1 MLARSQ
7 RVLIEKLHELGSL
20 NEIQFK
26 KLMASEGLSGK
37 DVDKILINE
46 YKVGSIPLLLARSK
60 AYNLT
65 PFNLH
70 SFQITESCFEH
81 LDVEFCKQN
90 RIIPL
95 GVIGSYLCIATVDPL
110 NPSLRAKIESETKKP
125 FYFVLIDNEAL
136 EATYDE
142 SKRGGAGQSVHF
154 GEVVQS
160 LGLEFD
166 IDAENIDEEELED
179 EESAPIVLLT
189 NRIIEDAFF
198 SGASDIHIEPLDKNT
213 RVRVRIDGIL
223 KERLNIPNTVC
234 RGIISRLKV
243 MCNLDITENRRPQDG
258 RIVFKYF
265 NRKGIDVDLRIST
278 CPMANGEGCVM
289 RLLDKSKSTLPLSE
303 LGFTKEN
310 LKVYQQLIKQPHGM
324 VLHCGPTG
332 SGKSMTLYSALN
344 EISRPDVCVRTVEDP
359 IEYTLPGII
368 QVQTNRKIGVTFAEV
383 LRAFLRQ
390 DPDIILVGEIRDRE
404 TAHIAVEA
412 ALTGHLLFSTVHTND
427 APYTISRLLDLDIEP
442 FMISSALICAVAQR
456 LLRRLCETCKQE
468 YTPDGSEKA
477 IMERAIKWSG
487 PIYKANPVGCPNC
500 GQSGYRGRSGI
511 QEVLAND
518 EELTTGINRGYDAAL
533 LKAIGLRNGMK
544 TLHQDS
550 MEKVKAGVT
559 SIEEA
564 MITVPPDREDIDH
577 ILKLKQLPNIAE
589 NNGMPLLNPEATVS
603 MADVISGGDE

>member
-7 RVLIEKLHELGSL
+7 RVLVEKLHELGSL
-20 NEIQFK
+20 DEVQMK
-26 KLMASEGLSGK
+26 KLLASEGLSGK
-37 DVDKILINE
+37 DIDKILLDE
-46 YKVGSIPLLLARSK
+46 YKIRSLPLLFARAS

-65 PFNLH
+65 PFNLQNFKI
-70 SFQITESCFEH
+70 SDNCFEH
-81 LDVEFCKQN
+81 LEVEFCKEN

-95 GVIGSYLCIATVDPL
+95 GMVGSYLCIATADPL

-125 FYFVLIDNEAL
+125 FYFVLVDRDDL

-142 SKRGGAGQSVHF
+142 DKRGGPGQGIHF
-154 GEVVQS
+154 GDVVQS
-160 LGLEFD
+160 LGLEFE
-166 IDAENIDEEELED
+166 IDTDSIDEEDLED

-198 SGASDIHIEPLDKNT
+198 SGASDIHIEPLEKNT
-213 RVRVRIDGIL
+213 RVRVRVDGIL

-258 RIVFKYF
+258 RIVFKHY

-289 RLLDKSKSTLPLSE
+289 RLLDKSKSTLPLPD

-310 LKVYQQLIKQPHGM
+310 LDCYRRLIKQPHGM

-344 EISRPDVCVRTVEDP
+344 EINRPDVCIRTAEDP

-368 QVQTNRKIGVTFAEV
+368 QVQMNRKIGVSFSEI
-383 LRAFLRQ
+383 LRSFLRQ

-404 TAHIAVEA
+404 TAQIGVEA

-427 APYTISRLLDLDIEP
+427 APYTISRLLDLEIEP

-468 YTPDGSEKA
+468 YTPEGSE
-477 IMERAIKWSG
+477 ELLLQRAIHWTG
-487 PIYKANPVGCPNC
+487 PIYRANELGCPNC
-500 GQSGYRGRSGI
+500 GQSGYRGRTGI
-511 QEVLAND
+511 HEIFENNEEVTSA
-518 EELTTGINRGYDAAL
+518 INRGSDTNL

-550 MEKVKAGVT
+550 MMKVRMGMT

-564 MITVPPDREDIDH
+564 VITIPPDREDVDGILRMKSIPLDDRGSLPRID
-577 ILKLKQLPNIAE
+577 
-589 NNGMPLLNPEATVS
+589 PEEVVS
-603 MADVISGGDE
+603 SSDLETARS

>member
-7 RVLIEKLHELGSL
+7 RVLVEKLHELGSL
-20 NEIQFK
+20 DEVQFK

-37 DVDKILINE
+37 DVEKILHEE
-46 YKVGSIPLLLARSK
+46 YKVRSIPLLLARSK

-65 PFNLH
+65 PFNLENFRI
-70 SFQITESCFEH
+70 SDNCFEH
-81 LDVEFCKQN
+81 LEVEFCKQN
-90 RIIPL
+90 RILPL
-95 GVIGSYLCIATVDPL
+95 GMAGSYLCVATADPL
-110 NPSLRAKIESETKKP
+110 NPALRAKLESECKKP
-125 FYFVLIDNEAL
+125 FYFVLVDREAL
-136 EATYDE
+136 EATYDDTR
-142 SKRGGAGQSVHF
+142 KGGAGPSVHF

-166 IDAENIDEEELED
+166 IDAENIDEEDLED

-198 SGASDIHIEPLDKNT
+198 SGASDIHIEPLERST
-213 RVRVRIDGIL
+213 RIRVRVDGIL

-234 RGIISRLKV
+234 RGLISRLKV

-258 RIVFKYF
+258 RIVFKQF

-289 RLLDKSKSTLPLSE
+289 RLLDKSKSTLPLTD

-310 LKVYQQLIKQPHGM
+310 LKHYRRLIMQPHGM

-344 EISRPDVCVRTVEDP
+344 EINRPDVCVRTAEDP

-368 QVQTNRKIGVTFAEV
+368 QVQMNRKIGVTFAEI

-404 TAHIAVEA
+404 TAQVAVEA

-427 APYTISRLLDLDIEP
+427 APYTVSRLLDLDIEP

-468 YTPDGSEKA
+468 YKPEGSEKE
-477 IMERAIKWSG
+477 ILERAIQWNG
-487 PIYKANPVGCPNC
+487 AIYKANPVGCPNC
-500 GQSGYRGRSGI
+500 GQSGYRGRTGI
-511 QEVLAND
+511 HEILENNED
-518 EELTTGINRGYDAAL
+518 LTSGINRGVDAAI
-533 LKAIGLRNGMK
+533 LKAIGLRSGMK

-550 MEKVKAGVT
+550 MAKVRMGLT
-559 SIEEA
+559 SMEEA
-564 MITVPPDREDIDH
+564 LITVPPDREDISS
-577 ILKLKQLPNIAE
+577 ILKMKQTSRSALGE
-589 NNGMPLLNPEATVS
+589 YLGTDYTEAAAVPR
-603 MADVISGGDE
+603 